1 MQKIASISTLF
12 NNCCKNGNNCI
23 FQPKKTSL
31 LSSLSTNKFSTF
43 IPDLI
48 TSAKESSLRYQLAA
62 CIVKGKKKITTN
74 QCNAP
79 GEGYGGSR
87 HAELRAILSLY
98 GSKNIKLT
106 SNGWKISDEIKRKN
120 RNLGI
125 LVIRIATIVSK
136 EQKNNNIIL
145 VNARP
150 CQKCRDMMK
159 SLGFREVHYS
169 NDTGEIITEK
179 IDHMVS
185 VHASFVAVKFEYITN
200 KSKET
205 NSEAIK
211 DVDLH
216 NIINREEYY
225 DNIIKQKIPDKVREI
240 NFTHFIS
247 YDFKNIPVD
256 YKLIHKDNF
265 VTILNGQNKVVKV
278 VNIV

>member
-1 MQKIASISTLF
+1 M
-12 NNCCKNGNNCI
+12 
-23 FQPKKTSL
+23 
-31 LSSLSTNKFSTF
+31 
-43 IPDLI
+43 
-48 TSAKESSLRYQLAA
+48 
-62 CIVKGKKKITTN
+62 VV
-74 QCNAP
+74 AP
-79 GEGYGGSR
+79 GACHGQAKPYGAGGLGLV
-87 HAELRAILSLY
+87 EYILHP
-98 GSKNIKLT
+98 IFF
-106 SNGWKISDEIKRKN
+106 SD
-120 RNLGI
+120 
-125 LVIRIATIVSK
+125 
-136 EQKNNNIIL
+136 
-145 VNARP
+145 P
-150 CQKCRDMMK
+150 PP
-159 SLGFREVHYS
+159 FP
-169 NDTGEIITEK
+169 

-200 KSKET
+200 KYKEP

-247 YDFKNIPVD
+247 YDFKNIPVN